1 MRIPG
6 ADKAIDNHLKWSAN
20 EEWNP
25 FREEVFTGHFDLIC
39 DRFDTTGKKGMSF
52 SRT

>member
-20 EEWNP
+20 EKWNP
-25 FREEVFTGHFDLIC
+25 FHEEVFADRFDLMC
-39 DRFDTTGKKGMSF
+39 DRFDTTE
-52 SRT
+52 